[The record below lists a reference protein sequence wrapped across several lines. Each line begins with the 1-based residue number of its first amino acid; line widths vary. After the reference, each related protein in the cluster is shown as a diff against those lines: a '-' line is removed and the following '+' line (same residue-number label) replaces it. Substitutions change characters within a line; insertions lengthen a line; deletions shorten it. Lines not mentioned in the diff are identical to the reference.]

1 MKVSVFLI
9 VSKFH
14 KETKNSNALNTCWL
28 CSERAAQLYF
38 FSAWVQTE
46 FEAILADVYRRC
58 KGNAC
63 VGYDVKQ

>member
-9 VSKFH
+9 VSKFR

-28 CSERAAQLYF
+28 CSERAAQHSF
-38 FSAWVQTE
+38 SSAWVQTE

-58 KGNAC
+58 KGNTC